1 MPEQTLNLPL
11 NGNEVIESVLDRI
24 RQSLRKDCYLSE
36 TKAYDFFTAHISIQG
51 RLHDVGR
58 TDQFSQEIETV
69 IGTEPDA
76 PVDNF
81 ESEIDIDARPPNTV
95 RVESG
100 QGVPVST
107 TENGKP
113 AVKKIRY
120 ARDKA
125 KAK

>member
-11 NGNEVIESVLDRI
+11 NGSEVIESVLDRI

-36 TKAYDFFTAHISIQG
+36 TKAYDFFTGHVSIQG

-58 TDQFSQEIETV
+58 TDEINQEIEVT
-69 IGTEPDA
+69 IGTEPDGSVETFDA
-76 PVDNF
+76 
-81 ESEIDIDARPPNTV
+81 SIDIDARPPNTV